1 MEHKLDSFLNLLTK
15 ASNTKDN
22 KELSNIEEQLQKI
35 SLTIQED
42 IKKNDQDQNKS
53 DLKSKIDSLG
63 KIIDTLDKSKKL
75 KSDTFKEF
83 KQFIDKRKFK

>member
-1 MEHKLDSFLNLLTK
+1 M
-15 ASNTKDN
+15 
-22 KELSNIEEQLQKI
+22 
-35 SLTIQED
+35 
-42 IKKNDQDQNKS
+42 KNDQDQNKS